1 MSEALAPRTGWTHH
15 PAAFAGVGAAG
26 VLGLSLAGAAVA
38 GLDALVRPRKPRVG
52 APATVVAA
60 EPSPLSGCSVR
71 VTLAGPGADEVG
83 VVALRTDR
91 GRLVAGPA
99 TRTAEGWVR
108 DAAPV
113 PGLRSIAV
121 EAGDQPTVEADPWR
135 DCRDPFGFGATVTTV
150 DTDDGP
156 LEVTSVGPADATRA
170 VVYLHGRGGQ
180 RHTGWWFAPT
190 AVEAGLRVVM
200 PAYRNDRGGPATGR
214 YLLGGEWIDLAAVLE
229 QLATE
234 GVEEVVLV
242 GWSMGGNI
250 CASYLR
256 QRGRDPERFAHHP
269 TPIGLVLDAPALEWR
284 RVLEHVASHQRLPR
298 QLAALVMAYG
308 QFAARIDWRD
318 LDHLADP
325 EHLSLP
331 VLAYHGTD
339 DDVVPVE
346 VSAELVER
354 LPAARFEL
362 VPGGRHCRS
371 VNVDPGR
378 YLAAFR
384 RFLGAL

>member
-1 MSEALAPRTGWTHH
+1 MSEALAPRSGWARH

-26 VLGLSLAGAAVA
+26 VLGLSLAGATVA
-38 GLDALVRPRKPRVG
+38 GLEALVRPRDRRD
-52 APATVVAA
+52 ASPATVLAA
-60 EPSPLSGCSVR
+60 EPSPLPGCSVR
-71 VTLAGPGADEVG
+71 VTLVGPGADEAG

-91 GRLVAGPA
+91 GRLIAGPA
-99 TRTAEGWVR
+99 TETAEGWVR

-113 PGLRSIAV
+113 PALRSIAV
-121 EAGDQPTVEADPWR
+121 GAGDRITVEGDPWR
-135 DCRDPFGFGATVTTV
+135 DCRDPFGLGATVTTV
-150 DTDDGP
+150 ATDDGP

-190 AVEAGLRVVM
+190 AVEAGFRVVM

-214 YLLGGEWIDLAAVLE
+214 YLLGGEWIDLAAVLD
-229 QLATE
+229 QLALE

-256 QRGRDPERFAHHP
+256 QRDRDPDRFADHP

-308 QFAARIDWRD
+308 RFAARIDWRD
-318 LDHLADP
+318 LDHLADA

-331 VLAYHGTD
+331 VLAFHGTD

-346 VSAELVER
+346 VSTQLVARLPDAQLELV
-354 LPAARFEL
+354 A
-362 VPGGRHCRS
+362 GGRHCRS

-378 YLAAFR
+378 YLGAFGS
-384 RFLGAL
+384 FLGGL